1 MTSLRVRVASG
12 RALAL
17 LGWAGLGLLVL
28 LTVLPLV
35 GITPRPVLSGSME
48 PSIATGG
55 LVLTRQVDPSSIVVG
70 DVVTYRSG
78 EDLVTHRVVGDAVD
92 GDHTMLQTRG
102 DATES
107 ADPPV
112 RRSDVVG
119 RAVLDLPFLGRLL
132 LTFGSGFGFLLGLAA
147 PLLLILLGNVLARQ
161 RDSATS
167 RDSDLAVAT

>member
-1 MTSLRVRVASG
+1 
-12 RALAL
+12 
-17 LGWAGLGLLVL
+17 VL

-55 LVLTRQVDPSSIVVG
+55 LVLTRQVDPSSIAVG

-78 EDLVTHRVVGDAVD
+78 DDLVTHRVVEDAVD
-92 GDHTMLQTRG
+92 GDHTMLRTRG

-119 RAVLDLPFLGRLL
+119 SAVLDLPFLGRLL
-132 LTFGSGFGFLLGLAA
+132 LAFGTGFGLLLGLAA
-147 PLLLILLGNVLARQ
+147 PLLLIFLGNLPARQ
-161 RDSATS
+161 RAAAASH
-167 RDSDLAVAT
+167 DSDIAAVSA